1 MVIILNCAGENVQ
14 DFFFR
19 VMCLNFDCA
28 LLRELETD
36 KPASKQIG
44 NDLISKG
51 PPHYFFINTFSKRS

>member
-44 NDLISKG
+44 NDLIRKG
-51 PPHYFFINTFSKRS
+51 PLITSS